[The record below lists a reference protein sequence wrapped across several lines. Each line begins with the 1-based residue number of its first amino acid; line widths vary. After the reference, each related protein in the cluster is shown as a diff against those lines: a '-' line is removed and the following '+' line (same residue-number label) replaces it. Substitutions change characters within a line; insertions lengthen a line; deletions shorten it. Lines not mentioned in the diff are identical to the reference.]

1 MEFIYGKMS
10 WSHVLY
16 GLVYRGA
23 KLLIF
28 FPQSKYEDI
37 RTYFGI
43 KPDIKRWLTNFTTES
58 LESSLDY
65 PVPHWA
71 LLVPGSTCLIG
82 PNVFHLAIN
91 LQVLI
96 IDKDTRHTKFECF

>member
-1 MEFIYGKMS
+1 MS

-28 FPQSKYEDI
+28 FPQSKYEDC
-37 RTYFGI
+37 RTYFGV
-43 KPDIKRWLTNFTTES
+43 KPDIKRWLPNFTTES

-65 PVPHWA
+65 PVPNWA

-91 LQVLI
+91 LQVWI
-96 IDKDTRHTKFECF
+96 IDKDTREPSP